1 MKVGA
6 MDYIIVA
13 LLGMAGGAFCVFMIM
28 EARRK
33 VLNEQKGMQEARAE
47 QIENSYQTLK
57 SKERRFDEEAQ
68 RLKAERAEFDAR
80 AVPYT
85 ELQDENAI
93 LKRDLRN
100 IHVQV
105 RKVQLDTE
113 VQRKHHTEI
122 QQKVMDLGSRY
133 LKENVKWIST
143 SLNPNNFA
151 ASKQRLLD
159 VIERCRGMGF
169 EIAESEEK
177 SRQEDLKTE
186 FQMIVRAAFERE
198 EQARIK
204 REFGTNKFA
213 NGRSRKN
220 RSDSN
225 TNEKRSRLH
234 SSERLPRPKA
244 NTPKRSNA

>member
-1 MKVGA
+1 

-33 VLNEQKGMQEARAE
+33 TLNEQRVTQQAAE
-47 QIENSYQTLK
+47 QIENSFQALK
-57 SKERRFDEEAQ
+57 SKERRFEEEAQ

-105 RKVQLDTE
+105 HKGQLDTQA
-113 VQRKHHTEI
+113 QRKQHAEI
-122 QQKVMDLGSRY
+122 VQKVSDLGSRY

-151 ASKQRLLD
+151 ASKQRLVD

-169 EIAESEEK
+169 EIPDAEERSLLD
-177 SRQEDLKTE
+177 DLRSE

-204 REFGTNKFA
+204 AQIRDEQIRE
-213 NGRSRKN
+213 REIER
-220 RSDSN
+220 
-225 TNEKRSRLH
+225 EQKRLEL
-234 SSERLPRPKA
+234 EREAIRVGA
-244 NTPKRSNA
+244 